1 MSPLL
6 LGHLAN
12 FAFAAAYLVRDARAL
27 RALSIVGCSL
37 CAVFNYAAPATP
49 LWTAIQWNVFFALVN
64 VVALAGPR
72 RPRRVSWR
80 RTRPTVSFDW

>member
-12 FAFAAAYLVRDARAL
+12 FAFAAAYLVRDARML

-49 LWTAIQWNVFFALVN
+49 LWTAIGWNVFFAVVN
-64 VVALAGPR
+64 LGAIACPKRKVKPVWRAPQNHVR
-72 RPRRVSWR
+72 RGW
-80 RTRPTVSFDW
+80 